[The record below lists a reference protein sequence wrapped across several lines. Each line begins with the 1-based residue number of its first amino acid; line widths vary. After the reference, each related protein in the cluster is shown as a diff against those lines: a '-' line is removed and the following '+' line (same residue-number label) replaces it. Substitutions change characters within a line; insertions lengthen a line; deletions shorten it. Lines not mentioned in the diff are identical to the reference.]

1 MKTTTKNVVNNS
13 RSYSQHAC
21 GAKTT
26 LKTIKEVHGTSS
38 VKFTINGEQNQ
49 IRVTNIVKVT
59 KTVVTINKPTVVGK
73 IDKISTYRDYIKASN
88 DLTFDNI
95 KEMAIDASVSS
106 GFTLNEALELLSNP
120 CWQYRGNA
128 RNAMKRRI
136 KNFLKDPKEVVKF
149 NSELQ
154 KEYKSF
160 K

>member
-1 MKTTTKNVVNNS
+1 MKNENNNVVNNS

-26 LKTIKEVHGTSS
+26 LKTVKEVHGTSS

-49 IRVTNIVKVT
+49 IRVANIIEVT
-59 KTVVTINKPTVVGK
+59 KTVVTIEPTVVGK

-106 GFTLNEALELLSNP
+106 GFTLNEALELLSNL
-120 CWQYRGNA
+120 CWQYRGSA

-154 KEYKSF
+154 KEYKTF

>member
-1 MKTTTKNVVNNS
+1 MKTTNNNVVNNS
-13 RSYSQHAC
+13 RSYYQHAC
-21 GAKTT
+21 GATTT
-26 LKTIKEVHGTSS
+26 LKTVKEVHGTSS

-49 IRVTNIVKVT
+49 IRVANIIEVT
-59 KTVVTINKPTVVGK
+59 KTMVTIEPTVVGK

-95 KEMAIDASVSS
+95 KDMAIDASVSN
-106 GFTLNEALELLSNP
+106 GFTLNKALELLSNL
-120 CWQYRGNA
+120 CWQYRGSA

-154 KEYKSF
+154 KEYKTF